1 MKKLFKWII
10 TIKLE
15 IGTEIT
21 TVVTADSIG
30 KACNAM
36 KYTAE
41 RLNGEITKIERDE
54 PIEDQEH
61 SSDQ

>member
-1 MKKLFKWII
+1 MKRLFKWII

-15 IGTEIT
+15 VDAEIT

-41 RLNGEITKIERDE
+41 RLNGEIIKIERNE
-54 PIEDQEH
+54 PIKDQKH
-61 SSDQ
+61 SSNQ

>member
-10 TIKLE
+10 TIKLQH
-15 IGTEIT
+15 GTEIT
-21 TVVTADSIG
+21 TVVTADTIG

-41 RLNGEITKIERDE
+41 RLNGEIIKIERNE
-54 PIEDQEH
+54 PLEDQEC
-61 SSDQ
+61 SSEQ